1 MIVIEQKTRKNTRPR
16 MGFDINKPSV
26 EEDVHFSFKIYTNFT
41 TTFSTNIIKNINIL
55 DIS

>member
-41 TTFSTNIIKNINIL
+41 TTFSTNIIKNIKIL